1 MIPTS
6 ICVNSMH
13 RVLWALLVLGWL
25 FEAIA
30 TGNWVIAITTG
41 LYLLLGVP
49 MLFDPPPIPRPSP
62 RIAE

>member
-1 MIPTS
+1 
-6 ICVNSMH
+6 MH